1 MHKVIASV
9 TLLSKYY
16 ILGRKKREIGK
27 KNLELKN

>member
-16 ILGRKKREIGK
+16 IYWEGIKG
-27 KNLELKN
+27 NLEKNVEH